1 MKGFIKLHRSILDW
15 EWYKDANTKHLFIHL
30 LLNSC
35 YDNCRFM
42 GKSVKRGEYITSLT
56 RLSSDLNIP
65 VRQLRTS
72 LKRLVKTGEID
83 TQTTN
88 KYTKV
93 TILNYDSYQVD
104 EVKKK
109 KEATRKRQTIDT
121 QPTEISKN
129 IRKKEDNKTMI
140 DICKSDIIWK
150 ETTAMHFSLTLSKI
164 DVALDKFLQVLT
176 ITDEKKTS
184 MRDLRTHFV
193 NWMKYNSNKISTS
206 NGDYKWKWKGQ
217 AIRSGTKAEMEI
229 DKNKFDQKGFDFTIL

>member
-140 DICKSDIIWK
+140 DICKADIIWK

>member
-1 MKGFIKLHRSILDW
+1 
-15 EWYKDANTKHLFIHL
+15 
-30 LLNSC
+30 
-35 YDNCRFM
+35 M

>member
-109 KEATRKRQTIDT
+109 KEATRKRQAIDT

-140 DICKSDIIWK
+140 DICKADIIWK

>member
-30 LLNSC
+30 LLNAC

-42 GKSVKRGEYITSLT
+42 GKSVKRGEYITSLN
-56 RLSSDLNIP
+56 RLSNDLNIP

-72 LKRLVKTGEID
+72 LKRLVKTKEID

-109 KEATRKRQTIDT
+109 KQATRKRQTKDT
-121 QPTEISKN
+121 QTTEIIKN
-129 IRKKEDNKTMI
+129 IRNKENNKTMI
-140 DICKSDIIWK
+140 KQCKSDNMWK
-150 ETTAMHFSLTLSKI
+150 ETTAMHFSLPISKI
-164 DVALDKFLQVLT
+164 DTALDKFEQVLT
-176 ITDEKKTS
+176 ITDEKKST
-184 MRDLRTHFV
+184 MRDLKSHFV
-193 NWMKYNSNKISTS
+193 NWMRYNSNKISAS

-217 AIRSGTKAEMEI
+217 AIKSGTKEQMEV
-229 DKNKFDQKGFDFTIL
+229 DKNKFDQKGFDFEIL

>member
-30 LLNSC
+30 LLNAC

-56 RLSSDLNIP
+56 RLSNDLNIP

-72 LKRLVKTGEID
+72 LKRLVKTQEID

-109 KEATRKRQTIDT
+109 KQATRKRQTKDT
-121 QPTEISKN
+121 QTTEISKN
-129 IRKKEDNKTMI
+129 IRSKENNKTMI
-140 DICKSDIIWK
+140 EQCKQDVMWK
-150 ETTAMHFSLTLSKI
+150 ETTAMHFSLSISKI
-164 DVALDKFLQVLT
+164 DNALNKFEEVLT
-176 ITDEKKTS
+176 ITDEKKST
-184 MRDLRTHFV
+184 MRDLKSHFV
-193 NWMKYNSNKISTS
+193 NWMRYNSNKISAS

-217 AIRSGTKAEMEI
+217 AIKSGTKEEMEI
-229 DKNKFDQKGFDFTIL
+229 DKNKFNQKGFDFTIL

>member
-1 MKGFIKLHRSILDW
+1 
-15 EWYKDANTKHLFIHL
+15 
-30 LLNSC
+30 
-35 YDNCRFM
+35 M

-140 DICKSDIIWK
+140 DICKADIIWK

>member
-15 EWYKDANTKHLFIHL
+15 EWYKDTNTKHLFIHL
-30 LLNSC
+30 LLNAC

-56 RLSSDLNIP
+56 RLSNDLNIP

-109 KEATRKRQTIDT
+109 RKATSKRQTKDT
-121 QPTEISKN
+121 QATKISKN
-129 IRKKEDNKTMI
+129 IINKEDNNSMIKKCKTDMM
-140 DICKSDIIWK
+140 WK
-150 ETTAMHFSLTLSKI
+150 ETTAMHFKLPISKI
-164 DVALDKFLQVLT
+164 DSALDKFLEVLT
-176 ITDEKKTS
+176 ITDENKNN
-184 MRDLRTHFV
+184 MRDLKSHFV
-193 NWMKYNSNKISTS
+193 NWMRYNSNKITSTKGS
-206 NGDYKWKWKGQ
+206 YKWKWRGQ
-217 AIRSGTKAEMEI
+217 AIKSGTKEEMEI
-229 DKNKFDQKGFDFTIL
+229 DKQKFDQAGFDFTIL

>member
-109 KEATRKRQTIDT
+109 KEETRKRQTIDT

-140 DICKSDIIWK
+140 DICKADIIWK